1 MARITLQEQAIDRTK
16 PFTVGYWLDGRYH
29 EKVTYPLKSSVE
41 NAKTL
46 GLRAPWDSQEV
57 R

>member
-1 MARITLQEQAIDRTK
+1 MARITLQEEAIDRTK
-16 PFTVGYWLDGRYH
+16 PFTVGYTLDGVYY
-29 EKVTYPLKSSVE
+29 EKTTYPLRSSVE

-46 GLRAPWDSQEV
+46 GLIVPWDSQEV